1 MTIPSEP
8 VTSVLRE
15 PNTAPTERTFQR
27 DLVVQRFV
35 DSIAR
40 SSRSMEAKATVSGSI
55 ARKVE
60 SYAFQTSLIGQ
71 LLSLIQQRVPGCLP
85 SCDVSF

>member
-1 MTIPSEP
+1 MAPARPLMQSAQMTIPSEP
-8 VTSVLRE
+8 VTSVPRQ
-15 PNTAPTERTFQR
+15 PNRAPTDRTFQR

-55 ARKVE
+55 TRKCV
-60 SYAFQTSLIGQ
+60 SDFAFREAVISNTA
-71 LLSLIQQRVPGCLP
+71 
-85 SCDVSF
+85 